1 MSDKLNIKDWDSQ
14 DRPREKMMAKGAD
27 ALTDAELLAILI
39 RSGTVGYNALEVGQS
54 LLRSANGD
62 LNQLARMSHKDM
74 MKTKGLGET
83 KAIGIAAALE
93 LGRRRQRTDG
103 NEKRK
108 ITSSRDAYDII
119 GTAVC
124 DLLHEE
130 FWAIFLDR
138 ANQVIR
144 MTKISQ
150 GGIAGTVVDPRLI
163 FKPALE
169 NLASGIIL
177 VHNHPSGNLRPSQA
191 DIDITRKLKIAG
203 TTLEI
208 PILDHLIIAGKS
220 YFSFADDGM
229 M

>member
-119 GTAVC
+119 GTALY